1 MFANTLERRHSMDYL
16 SDELHLFPII
26 SNHVIINK
34 HTYIAKN
41 CNFLTINLHL
51 MIHANISIFYV
62 FYLWSIPYSHSPLEK
77 LLKTRLMNSTQRG
90 RLIPAGMLIAYI
102 V

>member
-1 MFANTLERRHSMDYL
+1 MSGNTLETKHSMDYL
-16 SDELHLFPII
+16 SAELHSLQII

-41 CNFLTINLHL
+41 CNFLTINPHL

-62 FYLWSIPYSHSPLEK
+62 S
-77 LLKTRLMNSTQRG
+77 
-90 RLIPAGMLIAYI
+90 
-102 V
+102 